1 MLTFEAV
8 KPETGFVVEEMFS
21 SYKLPVQ
28 KVGYCVKADDTYIG
42 VIDYTVQAEKAM
54 LQFLLVHHDYQG
66 YGYGTN
72 AYYTF
77 EEMMKEEGV
86 KCIEVMQKG
95 LSERVQSLLGQL
107 GFTVNNNVYIK
118 QI

>member
-8 KPETGFVVEEMFS
+8 TLETKVVVEEMFS
-21 SYKLPVQ
+21 SYKLPAKQ
-28 KVGYCVKADDTYIG
+28 VGYCVKADDTYIG
-42 VIDYTVQAEKAM
+42 VIDYTVLEKKAL

-72 AYYTF
+72 VYYTF
-77 EEMMKEEGV
+77 EEMMKKEGV
-86 KCIEVMQKG
+86 KYIEVARKE
-95 LSERVQSLLGQL
+95 LSERAQSFLEQFGFAVQ
-107 GFTVNNNVYIK
+107 NDVYIK